1 MFASK
6 KFRDVFAF
14 PALGVPPQLYATG
27 SASGG
32 QFAVA
37 ALGSNTGNVAG
48 FKKWVFVGMTGSGAT
63 TTLWNFWVS
72 GGSASTGNAMLP
84 ATSTAV
90 FSGSNSF
97 AATGVGSLAFGSQC
111 NVVIEVRQEYLAGL
125 NSTINWIRPIMSVSG
140 ASAYGAV
147 LSLAFL
153 SGSEPASNF
162 DKIGAVFYELDAF

>member
-6 KFRDVFAF
+6 KFRDVFSF
-14 PALGVPPQLYATG
+14 PALGIPPLIYATG
-27 SASGG
+27 SASG
-32 QFAVA
+32 QAIAVT
-37 ALGSNTGNVAG
+37 ALGSNTGNVGG
-48 FKKWVFVGMTGSGAT
+48 FKKWVFIGMTGSGAT

-72 GGSASTGNAMLP
+72 GGSASTGNSMLP

-97 AATGVGSLAFGSQC
+97 SATGVGSTAFGSAC

-125 NSTINWIRPIMSVSG
+125 NSTINYIRPIMSLTT

-162 DKIGAVFYELDAF
+162 DKTGAVFYEVDAF